1 MKDKMITNLLLLLI
15 GLMGCSSEDNP
26 TDPVVENGKLSL
38 AVAVNEEVEEKTT
51 FRMQNEGSG
60 VKVHIVDAEGKTV
73 VSYASI
79 DAVPA
84 EIELPSGVYNAK
96 GESNSTAQF
105 GFEDPQYGGTSEDF
119 SIQAEQLTT
128 SSLECKL
135 QNSKVTVDYSDLVK
149 NQFGVYSSKVK
160 SSFGELTFEQ
170 TETRAGYFRSSGNLT
185 VIATI
190 GEGDSQLTSEI
201 TISSIQPTTHYA
213 VTIDVDQGTGKLVIT
228 IDETILDGGS
238 KDIVIT
244 PVEGEARPEY
254 NTSIGFFTKNG
265 KLYDAN
271 GMEFLL
277 RGVNNGHFWFDSG
290 NRNTAINA
298 LTPIAAY
305 HSNTVRMV
313 WQTNYVES
321 QWNNVPEVDQLRK
334 MINTAIDKGLV
345 PMIELHDVTGDE
357 SKENLLKMAE
367 YYVRPDILKVMKE
380 YESILLINIANEWS
394 GKTTTYRDAYKEAV
408 TMMRDAGLKHTLVID
423 GSGWGQDMTP
433 IFDYG
438 QEIINNDPQKNILFS
453 VHMYQSYRN
462 ETTITSNLEK
472 AVEMNLPLIVGEFGF
487 QHGGTPDNPIQI
499 PYEHILSECERLGIG
514 WLAWS
519 WKGNSGGVE
528 YLDLSTDWEG
538 TSLTDWGDGIVN
550 GANGLQNTAKKVS
563 VIK

>member
-1 MKDKMITNLLLLLI
+1 MITNLLLLLV
-15 GLMGCSSEDNP
+15 GLMGCSSEDTP
-26 TDPVVENGKLSL
+26 SDPVVQNGNLSL
-38 AVAVNEEVEEKTT
+38 AVTINEDVEEKTA
-51 FRMQNEGSG
+51 FRLQSEGNG
-60 VKVHIVDAEGKTV
+60 VKVNIVDAEGKTV

-79 DAVPA
+79 ETVPEA
-84 EIELPSGVYNAK
+84 IELPSGVYKAK
-96 GESNSTAQF
+96 GESNSSAQF
-105 GFEDPQYGGTSEDF
+105 GFEDPQYGGVSEDF
-119 SIQAEQLTT
+119 SIQAEQLTN

-149 NQFGVYSSKVK
+149 NQFGTYSSVVK
-160 SSFGELTFEQ
+160 SSFGELVFEK
-170 TETRAGYFRSSGNLT
+170 TETRAGYFRSSGSLS

-190 GEGDSQLTSEI
+190 GEGESQLTSEI
-201 TISSIQPTTHYA
+201 TINSIQPTTHYA
-213 VTIDVDQGTGKLVIT
+213 VTIDIDQGTGKLVISV
-228 IDETILDGGS
+228 DETILDGGS

-244 PVEGEARPEY
+244 PIEGEVRPEY

-271 GMEFLL
+271 GMEFIL

-298 LTPIAAY
+298 LTPISAY

-313 WQTNYVES
+313 WQTNYVPS
-321 QWNNVPEVDQLRK
+321 QWNNVSETDQLRK
-334 MINTAIDKGLV
+334 MINTAIEKGMV

-367 YYVRPDILKVMKE
+367 YYVRPDILGVMKE

-408 TMMRDAGLKHTLVID
+408 TMMRTAGLKHTLVID

-438 QEIINNDPQKNILFS
+438 QEIIDNDPQKNILFS

-472 AVEMNLPLIVGEFGF
+472 AVEMKLPLIVGEFGF
-487 QHGGTPDNPIQI
+487 QHGGTAENPIQI
-499 PYEHILSECERLGIG
+499 PYEHILSECERLNIG

-538 TSLTDWGDGIVN
+538 TSLTDWGKGIVN
-550 GANGLQNTAKKVS
+550 GANGLQNTSKKVS